1 MTYPQ
6 GSTVRLAIARAVH
19 CHLRCFPEKGDALML
34 PILRSILALAM
45 VCSLG
50 CDDAGPNPSD
60 GRDAAFNDAGA
71 VGTEDVLP
79 PEPNA
84 EVGPDRG
91 GDDGTADLPD
101 AEIVQPDSA
110 APRLDVP
117 GERADGSLEPRDAA
131 ADRWDAADAATC
143 SGICNAAT
151 PSYPTVDA
159 TSGNGNVTMYTT
171 EPSSGGACN
180 YGTTKIAY
188 FAAINVNMQ
197 PGDDRGQWQA
207 GRACGQC
214 VEVTTRTSQG
224 SRSVVVRIMDRC
236 ADVYCGV
243 DLGGDAPA
251 VVMPDGF
258 GRYDGSWRFVSCAG
272 HPETSDGPP
281 SLYVVANSNPWWSRI
296 QIRNPP
302 WAVESIAWHDPAS
315 GASGSIPYANDPENT
330 FAVPSEV
337 LGSTASALVVTV
349 QYRDGTTATAELSP
363 SELAAGGASYP
374 LQ

>member
-1 MTYPQ
+1 MVP
-6 GSTVRLAIARAVH
+6 L
-19 CHLRCFPEKGDALML
+19 LRPF
-34 PILRSILALAM
+34 LALALAW
-45 VCSLG
+45 SLA
-50 CDDAGPNPSD
+50 CDGVGPNASD
-60 GRDAAFNDAGA
+60 GGDATAADAPA
-71 VGTEDVLP
+71 VSTEDVLP
-79 PEPNA
+79 PQPNA

-91 GDDGTADLPD
+91 GDDGAADVSD
-101 AEIVQPDSA
+101 AAS
-110 APRLDVP
+110 
-117 GERADGSLEPRDAA
+117 ERADSATEPPDASIERPDIAAERRDAA
-131 ADRWDAADAATC
+131 DVATC

-159 TSGNGNVTMYTT
+159 TSGSGNVTMYTT

-180 YGTTKIAY
+180 YGKTKVAY
-188 FAAINVNMQ
+188 FAAINVNME
-197 PGDDRGQWQA
+197 PGDDHGQWQA

-243 DLGGDAPA
+243 DLGGEAPA
-251 VVMPDGF
+251 LVMPDGF

-272 HPETSDGPP
+272 HPETSDSPP
-281 SLYVVANSNPWWSRI
+281 SLHVVANSNPWWSRI

-302 WAVESIAWHDPAS
+302 WAVDSIAWRDPAG

-349 QYRDGTTATAELSP
+349 RYRDGSTATAELSP
-363 SELAAGGASYP
+363 SDLAAGGASYP